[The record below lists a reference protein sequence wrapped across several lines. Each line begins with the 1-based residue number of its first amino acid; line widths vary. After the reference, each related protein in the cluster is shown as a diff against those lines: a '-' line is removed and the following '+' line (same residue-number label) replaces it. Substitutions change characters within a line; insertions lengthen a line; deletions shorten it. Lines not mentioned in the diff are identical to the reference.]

1 MTCRILVPQ
10 PRTELVSLAV
20 KAWSSNHW
28 TAREFPNLKFIFKRR
43 LYITT
48 SNGEGFLNGVVVKNP
63 PANEGE
69 TRDLG
74 LSPESG
80 RSLGDLH
87 GNPPQYSCLE
97 KSMEGGT
104 WRATIH
110 GVTRV
115 RYDWAHTH
123 TTGNQNSSS
132 KIAGNSGSKYSAGN
146 KITVLNPS

>member
-10 PRTELVSLAV
+10 PRTELVPLAV

-48 SNGEGFLNGVVVKNP
+48 SNGEGFLNGAVVKNP

-80 RSLGDLH
+80 RSLGGLH
-87 GNPPQYSCLE
+87 GNPLQYSCLGNTVDRE
-97 KSMEGGT
+97 AWQVT
-104 WRATIH
+104 PH
-110 GVTRV
+110 GVTKELDR
-115 RYDWAHTH
+115 T
-123 TTGNQNSSS
+123 
-132 KIAGNSGSKYSAGN
+132 
-146 KITVLNPS
+146 